1 MQDLKTQCSKQADE
15 TPAALSVVGG
25 WPSSPGAVG
34 NGVVL
39 GSSFPSGHTLFV
51 AAFGIAAA
59 LCISR
64 IWPAAREFALSIS
77 ILWLGDIGCIW

>member
-1 MQDLKTQCSKQADE
+1 MMNHRHSRLAGGLHHQD
-15 TPAALSVVGG
+15 GG

-34 NGVVL
+34 NRVVL